1 MKADIKPVYVRMT
14 SEDLDDVARIESE
27 SFSAPWSRKAFE
39 DALNDRNYI
48 FYVARVDKKVIGTAG
63 LIVSFDEA
71 DVTNVAVDKDYRGM
85 GVATDLLLALLE
97 KGMSAGIKTF
107 TLEVRENNSPAIAL
121 YEKAGFIFIGKRPGF
136 YDKPREDALMYQKKT
151 D

>member
-1 MKADIKPVYVRMT
+1 MT
-14 SEDLDDVARIESE
+14 SEDLDDVAGIERD
-27 SFSAPWSRKAFE
+27 SFSTPWSRKAFD

-48 FYVARVDKKVIGTAG
+48 FYVARDDKKVIGTAG

-71 DVTNVAVDKDYRGM
+71 DVTNVAVDKNYRGM
-85 GVATDLLLALLE
+85 GIATELIRTLLD
-97 KGMSAGIKTF
+97 KGISEGIKTF
-107 TLEVRENNSPAIAL
+107 TLEVRESNSPAIVL
-121 YEKAGFIFIGKRPGF
+121 YEKAGFVFIGKRPGF